1 MIIRTSNKLIRP
13 FGFQLQRPIE
23 PPVKDMTS
31 DGSFMELYNQCRPFT
46 MTSIER
52 MFSLYQALQYIVD
65 NDLPGDMTECGVWKG
80 GSSMM
85 IALYL
90 KSRGITDRKIWM
102 YDTYE
107 GMSAP
112 TEADKSH
119 TGESAEELLKVQD
132 KQDDNSIWC
141 YSSLDDVKNN
151 LVSTGYP
158 LHHINFIKGK
168 VEDTLLTQI
177 PGQLSLLRLDTDWYE
192 STKMEMNVLYHLLI
206 SKGVLIIDDYGHWE
220 GAKKAVNE
228 YFEQHSIKPLLHRID
243 VTGRIMVKV

>member
-1 MIIRTSNKLIRP
+1 MIVRTFNRLIKP
-13 FGFQLQRPIE
+13 LGFQLQKPVE

-31 DGSFMELYNQCRPFT
+31 DTAFMEMYNKCRPFT
-46 MTSIER
+46 MTSMER
-52 MFSLYQALQYIVD
+52 MFSLYQSLQYIID
-65 NDLPGDMTECGVWKG
+65 NKIPGDMTECGVWKG

-119 TGESAEELLKVQD
+119 TGESASELLKVQD
-132 KQDDNSIWC
+132 KMDDNSIWC
-141 YSSLDDVKNN
+141 YSSLDDVRNN
-151 LVSTGYP
+151 IASTGYS
-158 LHHINFIKGK
+158 LNNIHFIKGK
-168 VEDTLLTQI
+168 VEDTLLTDI
-177 PGQLSLLRLDTDWYE
+177 PGQLALLRLDTDWYE
-192 STKMEMNVLYHLLI
+192 STRMEMNVLYPLLN

-228 YFEQHSIKPLLHRID
+228 YFQQQSIKPLLHRID
-243 VTGRIMVKV
+243 VTGRIMIRD